1 MTTPFVILQ
10 MLLAA
15 ALAYSCFY
23 RLVLTDSET
32 IREVRIAIW
41 FKALAAGLVL
51 GAPVMPLLLLPDA
64 DWEPGTTPAW
74 IWLVLLAAAA
84 LVQIV
89 TSRHWRGGV
98 PVDFQKRQG
107 E

>member
-1 MTTPFVILQ
+1 MTTSLVILQ

-15 ALAYSCFY
+15 ALAHSCFC
-23 RLVLTDSET
+23 RLVRTDSET
-32 IREVRIAIW
+32 IREVRLAIW
-41 FKALAAGLVL
+41 FEAMAAGLVL
-51 GAPVMPLLLLPDA
+51 GAPVMPLLLPEA
-64 DWEPGTTPAW
+64 DWEPGTTPTW
-74 IWLVLLAAAA
+74 IWLVLLLAAA

-89 TSRHWRGGV
+89 TSRYWRGGV